1 MGICNI
7 TIKIGNGQP
16 KTFHSDEELDA
27 FLKSQAPSLEKI
39 YKLSDKN
46 VDKIFSVDFKFSET
60 IDETIDKLSEVS
72 RVFSAA
78 PKTTHKIKPTKIA
91 GKDLRSYIS
100 EVRKIANEDLGEFD
114 NAHESVI
121 GGISV
126 TKLIENVGNKHN
138 INKAKVTSVNAEY
151 QVIFRRKLKAAG
163 LTPEQIDAAW
173 EQELFKNAMSAAIG
187 EDVHYIMETRF
198 KQLTDPS
205 IRIDFSKLVVL
216 SETTYNKYKRVVDDL
231 INDVTSRFPGA
242 KFYPEFDILSD
253 RIPDAVK
260 QALKQ
265 KFPDKN
271 YNKVAGRID
280 LVVIDKDGKAHLFD
294 WKTSSRRIGK
304 WKEMDNVVLNDNSWW
319 HSTKKLKS
327 WDQLGCYGAML
338 EQYGIPV
345 ESLEVVP
352 LFIEFEKKGDDYTGD
367 LVTFERDYAIDEPKS
382 NQTNARPFTK
392 KSLRESEFIFGV
404 TKPIV
409 IKELQEIGNIIAKMF
424 PGSNIVSNQRE
435 HSKKTVETL
444 LKDKAFI
451 HPIVDEMSKDYKA
464 GYRYWF
470 YQQGIPNTN
479 PVKCKTQEELTKAL
493 EKYLEDLNDFLSN
506 QMINFAKDLGN
517 VIHTQGDQ
525 EALDT
530 WLAAFSDQSKTFLQN
545 QFRKYYKNGWQLT
558 INDELN
564 NNGIFIFKKHDKV
577 EIVTLSEKSLHYI
590 FKINGNV
597 NINAFKKHDD
607 EQESDL
613 INVLN
618 TQYGNMLLMKVACLI
633 AMNPELVKDAQITNV
648 KVINP
653 WHRSISEARSNRT
666 FVHNWNLL
674 AKNHGEGV
682 PLLSDKKS
690 TSLFMDDAA
699 ACLLEASEI
708 ILSQDPDLS
717 GALLKAS
724 SESYNDEQKILTL
737 MRKVEREYGSTYS
750 SPNTD
755 AGYVYYQLQLALL
768 HNMGFRAI
776 EEPNVGDYFVGIMPN
791 GNMIAPAAESKSANI
806 RMLAK
811 MFDSYRD
818 VYTDKYTHVAN
829 RFMQHVEAVYEE
841 WGFNKAVDSAK
852 KFWEKFFEHEDG
864 DENKPVDSRMMLKRP
879 TNKMFKDK
887 PASQNLINFILDN
900 INTYRKG
907 MTNLEEAV
915 NTNEFYEMPLLEAS
929 FAQTVAGNI
938 KKNGVKG
945 VLTGFWEGVKELGNA
960 VENAARG
967 TSEYQAQFD
976 TNGYKDFTKLT
987 RAYNRFLDMKSE
999 ERYKLLSDPNKIWDT
1014 NLEHIFLHSMASVAV
1029 SEASLQ
1035 FGVYFTAFKCA
1046 VEYLHKY
1053 CGVNIPDITNYIE
1066 KYVKNRVYLK
1076 NIRDHS
1082 ANTVYSVLKVIK
1094 QVSSGVALKLN
1105 TRTMT
1110 REYLVSLYTAYS
1122 RTSNSQ
1128 LPGLTAKD
1136 FSNGLWYVINQAPV
1150 SLESQN
1156 FVAALNRR
1164 YAMTMYSS
1172 TEMADTNKQAHW
1184 GFQNISSDDLYITS
1198 QLADNH
1204 FRMGVL
1210 IAKLM
1215 ADGAMEA
1222 YTWDGP
1228 DLKYDWKKDKRFKE
1242 FASNDSSNAIK
1253 YGEQREMLLRYLKEW
1268 ATIHPELEYPNLDE
1282 ISDNDLRKLAMP
1294 DAYPPSFKGS
1304 IRQMASSMFG
1314 YFDVEDK
1321 SLLVATLG
1329 GAAFMQYK
1337 TWLSAKLNQHLKQPG
1352 FVNIWQLIKVRDPE
1366 SGEPLWLVY
1375 ATSEEIVAGEK
1386 PVKYVK
1392 ESEVQE
1398 DWVKEGRAV
1407 PWMVEEG
1414 TFQEGTI
1421 MAMGEFLQNI
1431 LTWDGTEFKR
1441 NWENPIKRGRLI
1453 VGLLDSF
1460 GMMLLMGIITALYGE
1475 DTVND
1480 MANQDWVTQ
1489 WTYGVLMGFA
1499 EDGPIHKVIAS
1510 TAGDLNP
1517 PSMVAIQK
1525 WAQTANNVLAGNKS
1539 VARGLVESFG
1549 ITREFKG
1556 YFE

>member
-1 MGICNI
+1 MSICNI

-16 KTFHSDEELDA
+16 RTFHSDEELDA

-46 VDKIFSVDFKFSET
+46 VDKIFSSSFAFAET
-60 IDETIDKLSEVS
+60 IDETIDKMNEVS
-72 RVFSAA
+72 KVFNAA
-78 PKTTHKIKPTKIA
+78 PKATIKTKPTKIA
-91 GKDLRSYIS
+91 GKDLRTYLS

-114 NAHESVI
+114 EAHEKVI

-151 QVIFRRKLKAAG
+151 QVIFRRRLKNEG
-163 LTPEQIDAAW
+163 FTPEQIDEMW
-173 EQELFKNAMSAAIG
+173 EQELFKNAMATTVG
-187 EDVHYIMETRF
+187 EDVHYILETKFR
-198 KQLTDPS
+198 QIADPS

-216 SETTYNKYKRVVDDL
+216 TESTYNKYKSVFDELVNN
-231 INDVTSRFPGA
+231 IVSRFPNA
-242 KFYPEFDILSD
+242 KFYPEFDIVSD
-253 RIPDAVK
+253 RIPDSIK

-265 KFPDKN
+265 KFPKED

-280 LVVIDKDGKAHLFD
+280 LVVIDEDGKAHLFD

-304 WKEMDNVVLNDNSWW
+304 WGEMDNVVLNKNGWW

-345 ESLEVVP
+345 ETLEVVP
-352 LFIEFEKKGDDYTGD
+352 LFVEFEKKGDDYTGN
-367 LVTFERDYAIDEPKS
+367 LITFERDYIADESMS

-392 KSLRESEFIFGV
+392 KALRECEYIFGV

-409 IKELQEIGNIIAKMF
+409 INELREIGNIIAKMF

-444 LKDKAFI
+444 RKDKDFI
-451 HPIVDEMSKDYKA
+451 KPITDGTNDYKD
-464 GYRYWF
+464 GYRFWF
-470 YQQGIPNTN
+470 YQQGIPDTK
-479 PVKCKTQEELTKAL
+479 PIKCKTEEDLNKAL
-493 EKYLEDLNDFLSN
+493 EKYINDLNNFLSN
-506 QMINFAKDLGN
+506 QMVNFAKDLGD
-517 VIHTQGDQ
+517 VIHTQGEQ
-525 EALDT
+525 ESLDT
-530 WLAAFSDQSKTFLQN
+530 WLAAFSDTSKTFLQN
-545 QFRKYYKNGWQLT
+545 QFRKYYKNGWMLT
-558 INDELN
+558 INEELN

-577 EIVTLSEKSLHYI
+577 EIVTLSEKSLHHI

-597 NINAFKKHDD
+597 NISAFKKRDD
-607 EQESDL
+607 EPETDL

-618 TQYGNMLLMKVACLI
+618 TQYGNMLLMKIACLI
-633 AMNPELVKDAQITNV
+633 AMNPELIADAQITNV

-653 WHRSISEARSNRT
+653 WHKTVTEARSNKT

-674 AKNHGEGV
+674 AKNYGEDI

-724 SESYNDEQKILTL
+724 AESYNDELEILSL
-737 MRKVEREYGSTYS
+737 MRKVERVYGSTYS
-750 SPNTD
+750 SPNTE

-768 HNMGFRAI
+768 HNMGFRVI

-818 VYTDKYTHVAN
+818 VYTEKYTHVAN
-829 RFMQHVEAVYEE
+829 RFMEHVNAVYEE
-841 WGFNKAVDSAK
+841 WGFNRATDSAK

-864 DENKPVDSRMMLKRP
+864 DDEKPVDSRMMLKRP
-879 TNKMFKDK
+879 NNSMFKDK
-887 PASQNLINFILDN
+887 PKSRAFIDFVLEN

-907 MTNLEEAV
+907 MENIDEAIS
-915 NTNEFYEMPLLEAS
+915 TNEFYEMPLLEAS
-929 FAQTVAGNI
+929 FAQTITGNI
-938 KKNGVKG
+938 KKNGVQG
-945 VLTGFWEGVKELGNA
+945 VLTGFWEGIKELGSA

-967 TSEYQAQFD
+967 TEEYKNQIDGDA
-976 TNGYKDFTKLT
+976 YRDFTSL
-987 RAYNRFLDMKSE
+987 RQAYNRFLDMSSD
-999 ERYKLLSDPNKIWDT
+999 ERYKLISDSSKVWDT
-1014 NLEHIFLHSMASVAV
+1014 NIEHIFLQAMASVAV
-1029 SEASLQ
+1029 TEASKQ
-1035 FGVYFTAFKCA
+1035 YGVYFTAFKCA

-1053 CGVNIPDITNYIE
+1053 CGVNIPNITKYIE

-1076 NIRDHS
+1076 NIREHS
-1082 ANTVYSVLKVIK
+1082 MNTAYSILKVAK
-1094 QVSSGVALKLN
+1094 QITSGVALKLN

-1122 RTSNSQ
+1122 RTANHQ
-1128 LPGLTAKD
+1128 LPGLTGKD
-1136 FSNGLWYVINQAPV
+1136 FSNGLWYVINKVPV
-1150 SLESQN
+1150 SLDSQN
-1156 FVAALNRR
+1156 FVSALNRR

-1172 TEMADTNKQAHW
+1172 TEMASTNKQAHW

-1210 IAKLM
+1210 IGKLM
-1215 ADGAMEA
+1215 ADGAFNA
-1222 YTWDGP
+1222 YSWDGP
-1228 DLKYDWKKDKRFKE
+1228 DLKYDWTLDKRFSV
-1242 FASNDSSNAIK
+1242 FAANDTSDMIK
-1253 YGEQREMLLRYLKEW
+1253 YAEQRAMLIRNMKEW
-1268 ATIHPELEYPNLDE
+1268 ANIHTELEYPNLDE
-1282 ISDNDLRKLAMP
+1282 ITDDQLRKLKMP
-1294 DAYPPSFKGS
+1294 DAYTPSMKGS

-1375 ATSEEIVAGEK
+1375 ATGDELASGK
-1386 PVKYVK
+1386 PPVRRVK
-1392 ESEVQE
+1392 ESDVQE
-1398 DWVKEGRAV
+1398 EWMKEGRAI
-1407 PWMVEEG
+1407 PWLVEEG

-1421 MAMGEFLQNI
+1421 MAMGEFLHTI
-1431 LTWDGTEFKR
+1431 LTWDGDEFRR

-1453 VGLLDSF
+1453 IGLLDSF
-1460 GMMLLMGIITALYGE
+1460 GMMLLMGLITALYGE

-1480 MANQDWVTQ
+1480 MANQDWMTQ
-1489 WTYGVLMGFA
+1489 WSYGVLMGFA

-1525 WAQTANNVLAGNKS
+1525 WAQTVNNVLAGNKS